1 MPAGEAGVGEGVG
14 EGEGVGV
21 PDPRSRRSDELCET
35 RGAWVTER
43 APMEGRGSESEG
55 RSIGEDCGGTVEE
68 GVGPEVPVL
77 VGVGEGVGEEVD
89 EGDSTRVDEKE
100 IVGVLLGVP
109 LGVSLKLLEED
120 RLGVILGVREVLG
133 VPLGDEPCDG
143 VALGV
148 FDRVEEVEGVGWLV
162 FVKELGI
169 LFVTVPVGVAVGLGV
184 AVVVVVGEKEGVPV
198 S

>member
-1 MPAGEAGVGEGVG
+1 VDSRGVSPDRPSPQRRIRGGRKKLRHDALVPGRQRASGRRFRCRLGSDPVGVLPKRRKALLRGVGAV
-14 EGEGVGV
+14 
-21 PDPRSRRSDELCET
+21 
-35 RGAWVTER
+35 
-43 APMEGRGSESEG
+43 
-55 RSIGEDCGGTVEE
+55 
-68 GVGPEVPVL
+68 
-77 VGVGEGVGEEVD
+77 VGEEVD

-184 AVVVVVGEKEGVPV
+184 AVVVVVGEKEGVSV